1 MASHDG
7 DRVVALSLQLSRAHQ
22 ELRRQVGR
30 IRAGIGQRRPDGDAL
45 RTHCLA
51 FCAAL
56 TAHHQGEDEGM
67 FAQLVRERPQLA
79 GTVAKL
85 VEDHEMIAAILTR
98 VRELAD
104 RAAESAEPPGE
115 GLEAVG
121 RELDGLTAIMESHFA
136 YEERTIS
143 EALDGA
149 TPEGSWPDRVFRFG

>member
-1 MASHDG
+1 MASQDG
-7 DRVVALSLQLSRAHQ
+7 DRAVALSLQLSQAHQ
-22 ELRRQVGR
+22 ELRRRIGR
-30 IRAGIGQRRPDGDAL
+30 IRAGIGQRRPGDDTL

-67 FAQLVRERPQLA
+67 FAHLLRERPQLA

-104 RAAESAEPPGE
+104 HAAESPGD

-143 EALDGA
+143 EALDSAVPDG
-149 TPEGSWPDRVFRFG
+149 GWPDQVFRFG

>member
-7 DRVVALSLQLSRAHQ
+7 DRAVALSVQLSQAHQ
-22 ELRRQVGR
+22 ELRRRIGR
-30 IRAGIGQRRPDGDAL
+30 IRTGIGRRSPDDDTL

-51 FCAAL
+51 FCTAL
-56 TAHHQGEDEGM
+56 TAHHQGEDEGA
-67 FAQLVRERPQLA
+67 FAHLVRERPELA

-85 VEDHEMIAAILTR
+85 VEDHEMITAILTR

-104 RAAESAEPPGE
+104 HAAESPGE

-121 RELDGLTAIMESHFA
+121 RELDGLAAILESHFA

-143 EALDGA
+143 EALDSAVPDTGW
-149 TPEGSWPDRVFRFG
+149 SDRVFRFG

>member
-22 ELRRQVGR
+22 ELRRRIGR
-30 IRAGIGQRRPDGDAL
+30 IRAGIGQRRPDGDTL

-67 FAQLVRERPQLA
+67 FAHLLREHPQLA
-79 GTVAKL
+79 GTIAKL
-85 VEDHEMIAAILTR
+85 VEDHEMIARILNR

-104 RAAESAEPPGE
+104 HAAESAGPPGE

-143 EALDGA
+143 KALDSA
-149 TPEGSWPDRVFRFG
+149 APDSSWPDQVFRFG

>member
-1 MASHDG
+1 MASPDG
-7 DRVVALSLQLSRAHQ
+7 DRVVALSLQLSQAHQ
-22 ELRRQVGR
+22 ELRRR
-30 IRAGIGQRRPDGDAL
+30 IGAVRAGIGQRRLDDDTL

-56 TAHHQGEDEGM
+56 TAHHQGEDEGV
-67 FAQLVRERPQLA
+67 FAHLVRERPELA

-85 VEDHEMIAAILTR
+85 VEDHEMIAAILAR

-104 RAAESAEPPGE
+104 HAAESPGE
-115 GLEAVG
+115 GLEAIG

-143 EALDGA
+143 KALDSA
-149 TPEGSWPDRVFRFG
+149 VPDSGWSDQVFRFG

>member
-7 DRVVALSLQLSRAHQ
+7 DRLVALSLQLSRAHQ
-22 ELRRQVGR
+22 ELRRQIGR
-30 IRAGIGQRRPDGDAL
+30 IRDGIGQRRPDGDTL

-67 FAQLVRERPQLA
+67 FAQLVREHPQLA

-104 RAAESAEPPGE
+104 HAAESAGPPGE

-143 EALDGA
+143 KALDGE
-149 TPEGSWPDRVFRFG
+149 TPEGSWPDQVFRFA